1 MASRS
6 APGFSGS
13 SSPNALIRPHFSARF
28 SRFSCPASAPPARAL
43 CVGWR
48 KQSAESLA
56 PSLLQSL
63 IVVSSRWVAHRP
75 PKTAMAHHH
84 EIAQLLLESGAV
96 WASGLNVPW
105 FLAGAG
111 LGAPAAVG
119 AVSTGNSKLLSL
131 VSGDVRCS
139 CLRSTRVRRK
149 QQITRRL
156 FSLAPE
162 SMMLE

>member
-1 MASRS
+1 MCGLAEAVSREPCPEPL
-6 APGFSGS
+6 AEPLS
-13 SSPNALIRPHFSARF
+13 SSPAAGLLIGLR
-28 SRFSCPASAPPARAL
+28 
-43 CVGWR
+43 
-48 KQSAESLA
+48 
-56 PSLLQSL
+56 
-63 IVVSSRWVAHRP
+63 
-75 PKTAMAHHH
+75 KTAMAHHH

-131 VSGDVRCS
+131 VSGEVRCS

-156 FSLAPE
+156 FSLAPKIHDARVIDRRQHACVCGTLCVPAVSTDAE
-162 SMMLE
+162 ASALGEVGCPCRVLGR